1 MRLATFEVDGRR
13 SYGVVEGDT
22 IVDAGAT
29 LSERYA
35 DLKALIAGGDV
46 AGDIGGHDLSDA
58 PRHALSAVVLKPT
71 IPNPDKVICVGLNY
85 ETHRKET
92 GRDKSEYP
100 VLFTRFA
107 NSQVGDGEPMILPTV
122 SDKFDF
128 EGELAVIIGRGGR
141 HIAERDGLSHVA
153 GYACYNDGTLRD
165 WQRHTHQFIPGKNFP
180 GTGAFG
186 PWMVT
191 PDDIPDPT
199 KLELTTRLNGEV
211 MQNATTDLLIFTI
224 PYLIHYCSDF
234 TELVPGDVI
243 VTGTPGGVGFKRNPP
258 LFMKAGDRIEV
269 EISGIGTLANDIR
282 AEAAGSA

>member
-107 NSQVGDGEPMILPTV
+107 NSQVGHGEPMILPTV